1 MPAEPAAWKGRA
13 TEARGRKTVETSMN
27 RPSPGLRPPSPR
39 LAGRGQGEGCQSG
52 SWPQCVR
59 KSERRLSMKRNGEH
73 SLASERAGQIEG
85 NQGGHFPSAF
95 SRRCQTEESNQV
107 RRVEFHAAAGSRFQN
122 RRINVQ
128 PAGFFFCF
136 VKGLQHQP
144 RAGFLPG

>member
-1 MPAEPAAWKGRA
+1 MPPMSRSLSCS
-13 TEARGRKTVETSMN
+13 RKTTEQPPGDNLPTHQISCRKSAENSVVFQPFVGALSMN

-52 SWPQCVR
+52 SWSQCMR

-107 RRVEFHAAAGSRFQN
+107 RRVEFHA
-122 RRINVQ
+122 
-128 PAGFFFCF
+128 
-136 VKGLQHQP
+136 
-144 RAGFLPG
+144 